1 MKAYYS
7 ITKKERN
14 LAICDNVE
22 DLEGIMLREISHME
36 KRQISYD
43 LAHMQ
48 NIKNKQKYSN
58 KCLSMFSLLK
68 MHFMY
73 QSSLKTISYLV
84 IVLFTSLS

>member
-1 MKAYYS
+1 M
-7 ITKKERN
+7 
-14 LAICDNVE
+14 E

-58 KCLSMFSLLK
+58 K
-68 MHFMY
+68 
-73 QSSLKTISYLV
+73 
-84 IVLFTSLS
+84 